1 MTPNEPNVK
10 IDKYINEVDK
20 MPLDVTGSLRR
31 GSGKRSSKYYFKNE
45 KEVMRRLG
53 LEPVPGSGSGWI
65 HKEDGESD
73 LILAQL
79 KSTDHDSY
87 RIQQL
92 DLDKLEYHASVANKV
107 PVFIVQ
113 FLRTNKLYLM
123 VEAENIEEFFN
134 AFVKEVKPKQ
144 VLSIAEEDKVEKAT
158 IRSSSKARNSFFKER
173 EERWQR
179 RQK

>member
-1 MTPNEPNVK
+1 MNIMT
-10 IDKYINEVDK
+10 DKYINESNK
-20 MPLDVTGSLRR
+20 MSLDVTESSQRSPKR
-31 GSGKRSSKYYFKNE
+31 SGKFYFKNE
-45 KEVMRRLG
+45 KEVMKRLG
-53 LEPVPGSGSGWI
+53 LDPVPGSGSGWI

-73 LILAQL
+73 TILAQL
-79 KSTDHDSY
+79 KSTDADSY

-113 FLRTNKLYLM
+113 FLKTNKIYLM

-134 AFVKEVKPKQ
+134 AFVKEEKPKQ
-144 VLSIAEEDKVEKAT
+144 IVASTEESKVIKDV
-158 IRSSSKARNSFFKER
+158 IRSSSKARNSFFKEK
-173 EERWQR
+173 EEIWRK